1 MERSGSGCD
10 LGLWPIRMD
19 TCFSMCFSKSAL
31 IALISNP
38 HFIPGV
44 VRDSRAHRALGA
56 RRSCIW
62 SLGMVPRC
70 QHIPRS
76 RFGQLSAPS

>member
-19 TCFSMCFSKSAL
+19 TCFSMCFNKSAL
-31 IALISNP
+31 ISLTSNP
-38 HFIPGV
+38 PFIPGV

-56 RRSCIW
+56 RRSRIW
-62 SLGMVPRC
+62 SLGMVPRR
-70 QHIPRS
+70 QHIPHS
-76 RFGQLSAPS
+76 CFGQLSAPS